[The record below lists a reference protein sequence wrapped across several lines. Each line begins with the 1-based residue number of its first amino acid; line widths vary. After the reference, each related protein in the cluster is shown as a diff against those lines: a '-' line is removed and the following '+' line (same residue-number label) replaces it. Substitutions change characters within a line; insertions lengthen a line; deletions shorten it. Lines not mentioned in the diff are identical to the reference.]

1 MYRAFSRGFLLRIIH
16 THKYMHYTCNVIQLN
31 TPHHNKYYPMPI
43 LYMVGFRVFFISLME
58 TGIYVRDRSRI
69 LRWRGSHARSAGK
82 ILVTTPIY
90 LSFPRTRVACAY
102 ILHIIY
108 RAVLMRGIR
117 QSL

>member
-43 LYMVGFRVFFISLME
+43 LYIVGFRVFFISLME

-69 LRWRGSHARSAGK
+69 LRWRGSRARSAGK
-82 ILVTTPIY
+82 IFGHHAHLLVISAY
-90 LSFPRTRVACAY
+90 KSCVRVHFTHN
-102 ILHIIY
+102 IP
-108 RAVLMRGIR
+108 RGIDAR
-117 QSL
+117 D